1 MVEASTKICESMI
14 ENLSLT
20 WQMYK
25 EAINNIPDEEWKTGE
40 IDYLIPAR
48 QILHGIETLDFYST
62 TAPDVYTHGYRF
74 NLDWQRASADQLP
87 RKDQLFTYLDE
98 VKEKMETWINGLD
111 DELFHSPELMYP
123 WTGSTL
129 LGRVLY
135 SLEHCRHH
143 LGELNG
149 ELRRRGLPRIK
160 WSYFKND

>member
-1 MVEASTKICESMI
+1 MVKASTKITESI
-14 ENLSLT
+14 LENLSLT

-25 EAINNIPDEEWKTGE
+25 EAINNIPDKEWKTGE
-40 IDYLIPAR
+40 IDYLIPSR

-62 TAPDVYTHGYRF
+62 TAPDVFKHGYRF

-87 RKDQLFTYLDE
+87 SRAQLGTYLDE
-98 VKEKMETWINGLD
+98 VKEKMETWIKGLD
-111 DELFHSPELMYP
+111 DESFHSPELMYP

-135 SLEHCRHH
+135 SLEHSRHH

-160 WSYFKND
+160 WSYFKK